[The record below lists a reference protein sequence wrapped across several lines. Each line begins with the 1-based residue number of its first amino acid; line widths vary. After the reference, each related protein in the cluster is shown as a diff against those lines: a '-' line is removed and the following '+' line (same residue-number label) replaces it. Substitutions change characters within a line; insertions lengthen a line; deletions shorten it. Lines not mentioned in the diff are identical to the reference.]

1 MVIPLLDTC
10 NVFIGNLIPLNALL
24 EAREVDV
31 GLGLLVEVLVG
42 HLDLQED
49 LVLGAGFMFLSR
61 IFDEAYFPHC
71 TNMAYAKA

>member
-49 LVLGAGFMFLSR
+49 LVLGADFMFLSR
-61 IFDEAYFPHC
+61 VVLETYFPRC
-71 TNMAYAKA
+71 TYMVLC

>member
-24 EAREVDV
+24 EPREVDV

-49 LVLGAGFMFLSR
+49 LVLGADFMFLSR
-61 IFDEAYFPHC
+61 VVLETYFPRC
-71 TNMAYAKA
+71 TYMV